1 MKRLLIIFL
10 FLPLIGLS
18 HADHEMYSITIF
30 DLLENN
36 ISFYLLISIFILQIV
51 FAIFLFYVAD
61 EVKSNSLKRASFVW
75 VVTMFLLVIV
85 IVKSQIDYNQ
95 MKENGIKKQD
105 DVGYSKI
112 PLKEINQ

>member
-1 MKRLLIIFL
+1 MISLLCPTRGRPNQAERLIK
-10 FLPLIGLS
+10 
-18 HADHEMYSITIF
+18 
-30 DLLENN
+30 
-36 ISFYLLISIFILQIV
+36 SFFNTQKNQNQI
-51 FAIFLFYVAD
+51 LFYVAD
-61 EVKSNSLKRASFVW
+61 EVKSNSLKRASFIW

-105 DVGYSKI
+105 NVGYSKI